1 MHLFFSQVKA
11 EIVAMRVMT
20 FPWRLTSLVLLILLG
35 VFSQVQQGRAQ
46 PLVFAANPDDVT
58 VTMIDVATGQRT
70 IIMDARDGLTRP
82 SELTIDQLGNLYVA
96 NVFSP
101 DILRLSM
108 DGQVTVFVSGE
119 GILSTV
125 QGLVFGPQ
133 GDLFIANQDPTS
145 GSVIYRFD
153 TTSRSLTF
161 FGDVTSANQAFNI
174 LESIAFDRQGNL
186 YAASG
191 QNVQGLGA
199 IVKFDSQGNSS
210 VFVAGL
216 ENPRDLAVDDL
227 GHLYVANRVGEVINR
242 LDLSTGSIE
251 VFADLSQALGDPRGI
266 KTDLQN
272 NVYVLNSNGD
282 IRKWNSDGI
291 GGTVEFQSGSSFS
304 EALAFFSRS
313 VLNVA
318 LDVKP
323 GEFPNLINISRD
335 PNRIEV
341 ITVAILTTPTFD
353 ATEVDPTT
361 VRFGK
366 TGTEASPV
374 QVAFQ
379 DADGDGTLDLV
390 LHFRTQ
396 DTGLQCGDTSASL
409 TSKTVSGQAI
419 MGSDAIVTT
428 RGGAICH

>member
-1 MHLFFSQVKA
+1 
-11 EIVAMRVMT
+11 MRVPT
-20 FPWRLTSLVLLILLG
+20 FPWRLTFVVALIFIG
-35 VFSQVQQGRAQ
+35 MFSQVQQGRAE
-46 PLVFAANPDDVT
+46 PFLFAANPNDVT
-58 VTMIDVATGQRT
+58 VTMIDVATGQST

-82 SELTIDQLGNLYVA
+82 SELTIDKFGNLYVA
-96 NVFSP
+96 NVSSP
-101 DILRLSM
+101 DILRLSIN
-108 DGQVTVFVSGE
+108 GQVTVFVSGE
-119 GILSTV
+119 GILSEV
-125 QGLVFGPQ
+125 QGLVFSPQ
-133 GDLFIANQDPTS
+133 GDLFIASQDPNRI
-145 GSVIYRFD
+145 VIYRFD
-153 TTSRSLTF
+153 ATSRSLKF

-174 LESIAFDRQGNL
+174 LESIVFDRQGNL
-186 YAASG
+186 YVASG

-210 VFVAGL
+210 VFAAGL
-216 ENPRDLAVDDL
+216 ENPRDLAVDL

-266 KTDLQN
+266 KTDLQS

-313 VLNVA
+313 MLNIA

-341 ITVAILTTPTFD
+341 IPVAILTTSNFD

-366 TGTEASPV
+366 TGTEAGPV

-409 TSKTVSGQAI
+409 TGKTVSGQAI